1 MVNELMAKRQTK
13 TADSLPLVA
22 LDLGS
27 DSVRAMAAR
36 RIAPD
41 LFQILGVEERS
52 QKAGNLCV
60 EQGIIT
66 QSSNAGY
73 VIAEVLKLLA
83 NRIGVDELPTAFLS
97 VGGQS
102 MQIVAVHS
110 KRDQARK
117 KEISQQLLDEMEQE
131 CKEKIEM
138 RNPEVAVLGL
148 VPSYFKLDGV
158 EQDELPGPEQRAAL
172 VEAHYIAFYGR
183 KVIDTQLQKSFSQ
196 AARSIEH
203 AFVRP
208 ECLLSAFATC
218 DGNQV
223 LMNGCAV
230 LDMGAQT
237 TSLTVYKGGQ
247 YLLNKVV
254 PKGGYHISRMLEQQG
269 MSFAT
274 AEVLK
279 KQFGCASPDL
289 VQKNVRLRVPAAPEI
304 GGDMIIASQELAEAI
319 ELKLKEILAPLLEE
333 LQKVESRIRT
343 LYITGGASMMAGMED
358 YIQSLTPVR
367 VQYGAHNLLLHRDTD
382 EKYLSPQ
389 YTSLVGTILL
399 GQDYRDNHK
408 NQLVRQPG
416 FFDRMKESTL
426 DMFIDQQ

>member
-1 MVNELMAKRQTK
+1 MARKQTQK
-13 TADSLPLVA
+13 ADSLPLVA
-22 LDLGS
+22 IDLGS
-27 DSVRAMAAR
+27 DSVRAMAAQ

-41 LFQILGVEERS
+41 LFRVLGVEERS
-52 QKAGNLCV
+52 QKQGNLCV

-83 NRIGVDELPTAFLS
+83 NRIGENELPTAFVS

-110 KRDQARK
+110 RRDQARK
-117 KEISQQLLDEMEQE
+117 KEVSQELLDEMEQE
-131 CKEKIEM
+131 CKEKIEL
-138 RNPEVAVLGL
+138 RNPDVAVLGL
-148 VPSYFKLDGV
+148 VPSFFKLDGV
-158 EQDELPGPEQRAAL
+158 EQDEMPSAEQRAAL

-196 AARSIEH
+196 AGRSIEH

-208 ECLLSAFATC
+208 EALLSTFATC
-218 DGNQV
+218 DGTPV
-223 LMNGCAV
+223 LINGCAV
-230 LDMGAQT
+230 LDFGAQT
-237 TSLTVYKGGQ
+237 TTLTAYKGGQ

-254 PKGGYHISRMLEQQG
+254 PKGGYHITRMLEQQG

-279 KQFGCASPDL
+279 RNYGFASPAFVD
-289 VQKNVRLRVPAAPEI
+289 KNVRLRVPASPEI
-304 GGDMIIASQELAEAI
+304 GGDIIITSQELAEAI
-319 ELKLKEILAPLLEE
+319 ELKLQEILSPLLEE
-333 LQKVESRIRT
+333 LKKVENRITT
-343 LYITGGASMMAGMED
+343 LYITGGGSMMQGMEE

-408 NQLVRQPG
+408 DQLVRKPG
-416 FFDRMKESTL
+416 FFDRFKESTL
-426 DMFIDQQ
+426 DMFIDQN

>member
-1 MVNELMAKRQTK
+1 MARRQAQI
-13 TADSLPLVA
+13 ADSLPLVA
-22 LDLGS
+22 IDLGS

-41 LFQILGVEERS
+41 LFQVLGVEERP
-52 QKAGNLCV
+52 QKMGNVCV

-83 NRIGVDELPTAFLS
+83 NRIGVDELPTAFIS

-110 KRDQARK
+110 RRDQARK
-117 KEISQQLLDEMEQE
+117 KEISQELLDGMEQE
-131 CKEKIEM
+131 CKEKIES
-138 RNPEVAVLGL
+138 RNPDVAVLGL
-148 VPSYFKLDGV
+148 VPSFFKLDGV
-158 EQDELPGPEQRAAL
+158 EQDDTPSPQQRAAL
-172 VEAHYIAFYGR
+172 VEAHYIALYGR
-183 KVIDTQLQKSFSQ
+183 KAIDTQLQKAFSQ

-208 ECLLSAFATC
+208 ETLLSAFATC
-218 DGNQV
+218 DGNHV
-223 LMNGCAV
+223 LMDGCAV
-230 LDMGAQT
+230 LDFGAQT
-237 TSLTVYKGGQ
+237 TTLTAYKGGQ

-274 AEVLK
+274 AERLK
-279 KQFGCASPDL
+279 KEYGYAAPSY
-289 VQKNVRLRVPAAPEI
+289 VNRNVRLRVPACPEI
-304 GGDMIIASQELAEAI
+304 GGDMLISATELAEAI
-319 ELKLKEILAPLLEE
+319 ELKLQEILAPLMEE
-333 LQKVESRIRT
+333 LKKVEDRISAI
-343 LYITGGASMMAGMED
+343 YITGGGSMLMGMDD
-358 YIQSLTPVR
+358 YIQSLTPLK
-367 VQYGAHNLLLHRDTD
+367 VQYGAHNLLLHRDTE
-382 EKYLSPQ
+382 EKYLSPA

-399 GQDYRDNHK
+399 GQDYRDSHK
-408 NQLVRQPG
+408 DQLVRKPG
-416 FFDRMKESTL
+416 FFDRFKESTL

>member
-1 MVNELMAKRQTK
+1 MARRQPK

-22 LDLGS
+22 IDLGS

-36 RIAPD
+36 RMAPD
-41 LFQILGVEERS
+41 LFQVLGVEERP
-52 QKAGNLCV
+52 QKLGNVCV
-60 EQGIIT
+60 EQGIIS

-83 NRIGVDELPTAFLS
+83 NRIGEAELPTAFVS

-110 KRDQARK
+110 RRDQVRRK
-117 KEISQQLLDEMEQE
+117 EVSQELLDAMEQE
-131 CKEKIEM
+131 CKQKIEL

-148 VPSYFKLDGV
+148 VPSFFKLDGV
-158 EQDELPGPEQRAAL
+158 EQDDIPRPDQRAAL
-172 VEAHYIAFYGR
+172 IEAHYIAFYGR
-183 KVIDTQLQKSFSQ
+183 KAIDTQLQKSFSQ
-196 AARSIEH
+196 AGRSIEH

-218 DGNQV
+218 DGNHI
-223 LMNGCAV
+223 LMGGCAV

-237 TSLTVYKGGQ
+237 TSLTAYKGGQ

-279 KQFGCASPDL
+279 RKYGCASPAYL
-289 VQKNVRLRVPAAPEI
+289 QKNVRLRVPASPEM
-304 GGDMIIASQELAEAI
+304 GGDIVFETRELAEAI
-319 ELKLKEILAPLLEE
+319 ELKLQEILSPLMEE
-333 LQKVESRIRT
+333 LKKVESRIQT
-343 LYITGGASMMAGMED
+343 LYITGGGSMMAGMAE
-358 YIQSLTPVR
+358 YIQSQTSLR
-367 VQYGAHNLLLHRDTD
+367 VQYGAHNLLLHRDTE
-382 EKYLSPQ
+382 EKYLTPQ

-399 GQDYRDNHK
+399 GQDYRDSHK
-408 NQLVRQPG
+408 DQLVRKPG
-416 FFDRMKESTL
+416 FFDRVKESTL

>member
-1 MVNELMAKRQTK
+1 MARKQMK

-22 LDLGS
+22 IEMGS

-41 LFQILGVEERS
+41 LFQILGVEERP
-52 QKAGNLCV
+52 QKLGNICV

-83 NRIGVDELPTAFLS
+83 NRIGEDELPTAFLA
-97 VGGQS
+97 VGGHS

-117 KEISQQLLDEMEQE
+117 KEISQALLDEMEQE
-131 CKEKIEM
+131 CKEKIEL

-148 VPSYFKLDGV
+148 VPSYFILDGV
-158 EQDELPGPEQRAAL
+158 EQDNLPTPEQRAAL
-172 VEAHYIAFYGR
+172 VEAHYTAFCGR

-196 AARSIEH
+196 AGRSIEH

-208 ECLLSAFATC
+208 ETLLSAFATC
-218 DGNQV
+218 DGNHV

-230 LDMGAQT
+230 LDFGAQT
-237 TSLTVYKGGQ
+237 TSFTAYKGGQ

-254 PKGGYHISRMLEQQG
+254 PKGGYHITRMLEQQG

-279 KQFGCASPDL
+279 KKYGCASPDL
-289 VQKNVRLRVPAAPEI
+289 VTNNVRLRVPASPEI
-304 GGDMIIASQELAEAI
+304 GGDMIIASKELAEAI
-319 ELKLKEILAPLLEE
+319 ELKLQEILAPLLEE
-333 LQKVESRIRT
+333 LRKVESRIST
-343 LYITGGASMMAGMED
+343 LYITGGGSMLQGMAE
-358 YIQSLTPVR
+358 YIQSQTSVC

-382 EKYLSPQ
+382 EKYLSPE

-399 GQDYRDNHK
+399 GQDYRDSHK
-408 NQLVRQPG
+408 NQLVRKPG
-416 FFDRMKESTL
+416 FLDRVKESTL

>member
-1 MVNELMAKRQTK
+1 MARKQAR

-22 LDLGS
+22 LDMGS

-41 LFQILGVEERS
+41 LFQILGVEERP
-52 QKAGNLCV
+52 QKQGNVCV
-60 EQGIIT
+60 EQGVIT

-73 VIAEVLKLLA
+73 VIAEILKLLA
-83 NRIGVDELPTAFLS
+83 NRIGVDDLPLAFIS

-102 MQIVAVHS
+102 MQIAAVHS
-110 KRDQARK
+110 RRDQARK
-117 KEISQQLLDEMEQE
+117 KEISQALLDEMERE
-131 CKEKIEM
+131 CKEKIEL
-138 RNPEVAVLGL
+138 RNPDVAVLGL

-158 EQDELPGPEQRAAL
+158 EQDEVPTPEQRAAL
-172 VEAHYIAFYGR
+172 VEAHYTAFCGR
-183 KVIDTQLQKSFSQ
+183 KAIDTQLQKSFSQ
-196 AARSIEH
+196 AGRVIEH
-203 AFVRP
+203 SFVRP

-218 DGNQV
+218 DGNHV

-230 LDMGAQT
+230 LDFGAQT
-237 TSLTVYKGGQ
+237 TTFTAYKGGQ
-247 YLLNKVV
+247 YLINKVI
-254 PKGGYHISRMLEQQG
+254 PKGGYHITRMLEQQG
-269 MSFAT
+269 MDFAT

-279 KQFGCASPDL
+279 KQYCL
-289 VQKNVRLRVPAAPEI
+289 QKIVRLRVPASQEL
-304 GGDMIIASQELAEAI
+304 GGDLVISTKELAEAI
-319 ELKLKEILAPLLEE
+319 ELKLQEILTPVFEE
-333 LQKVESRIRT
+333 LAKVENRIST
-343 LYITGGASMMAGMED
+343 LYITGGGSMLQGLAE
-358 YIQSLTPVR
+358 YIQSRTAVR

-399 GQDYRDNHK
+399 GQDFRDNHK
-408 NQLVRQPG
+408 NQLVQKPG

>member
-1 MVNELMAKRQTK
+1 MARKQTQ
-13 TADSLPLVA
+13 TAASLPLVA

-41 LFQILGVEERS
+41 LFQIIGVEERP
-52 QKAGNLCV
+52 QKLGNVCV
-60 EQGIIT
+60 EQGVIT

-97 VGGQS
+97 IGGQS

-110 KRDQARK
+110 KRDQARR
-117 KEISQQLLDEMEQE
+117 KEISQALLDEMELE
-131 CKEKIEM
+131 CKQKIEL

-158 EQDELPGPEQRAAL
+158 EQDETPSPEQRAAL

-183 KVIDTQLQKSFSQ
+183 KAIDTQLQKSFSQ
-196 AARSIEH
+196 AGRSIEH

-218 DGNQV
+218 DGNHV
-223 LMNGCAV
+223 LQNGCAV
-230 LDMGAQT
+230 LDLGAQT

-247 YLLNKVV
+247 YLINKVV
-254 PKGGYHISRMLEQQG
+254 PKGGYHITRMLEQQG
-269 MSFAT
+269 MSFNT

-279 KQFGCASPDL
+279 KQYGCASPAF
-289 VQKNVRLRVPAAPEI
+289 VEKNVRLRIPAAPEI
-304 GGDMIIASQELAEAI
+304 GGDMIITAQELAEAI
-319 ELKLKEILAPLLEE
+319 ELKLQEILAPLMEE
-333 LQKVESRIRT
+333 LKKVESRIKT
-343 LYITGGASMMAGMED
+343 LYITGGGSMMAGMAD
-358 YIQSLTPVR
+358 YIQTLTPIT

-382 EKYLSPQ
+382 DKYLSPQ
-389 YTSLVGTILL
+389 YTSLVGTLLL

-408 NQLVRQPG
+408 DQLVQKPG

-426 DMFIDQQ
+426 DMFIDNQ

>member
-1 MVNELMAKRQTK
+1 MARRQTQ

-22 LDLGS
+22 IDLGS
-27 DSVRAMAAR
+27 DSVRAMA
-36 RIAPD
+36 
-41 LFQILGVEERS
+41 ERVL
-52 QKAGNLCV
+52 KAGSGCV

-83 NRIGVDELPTAFLS
+83 NRIGEPELPTAFVS

-117 KEISQQLLDEMEQE
+117 KEISQALLDEMEQE
-131 CKEKIEM
+131 CKEKIER
-138 RNPEVAVLGL
+138 RNPDVAVLGL
-148 VPSYFKLDGV
+148 VPSFFKLDGV
-158 EQDELPGPEQRAAL
+158 EQDDLPSPEQRAAL

-183 KVIDTQLQKSFSQ
+183 KAIDTQLQKSFSQ

-223 LMNGCAV
+223 LRDGCAV
-230 LDMGAQT
+230 IDLGAQT

-247 YLLNKVV
+247 YLINRVI
-254 PKGGYHISRMLEQQG
+254 PKGGYHITRMLEQQG
-269 MSFAT
+269 MNFNT

-279 KQFGCASPDL
+279 KKYGYASPDL
-289 VQKNVRLRVPAAPEI
+289 VEKDARLRIPASEEVG
-304 GGDMIIASQELAEAI
+304 GGDMIITLRELAGAI
-319 ELKLKEILAPLLEE
+319 ELKLQEIFTPLMEE
-333 LQKVESRIRT
+333 LHKVESRIAT
-343 LYITGGASMMAGMED
+343 VYITGGGSMLNGIAD
-358 YIQSLTPVR
+358 FIQSQTAVP
-367 VQYGAHNLLLHRDTD
+367 VQYGAHNLLLHRNTD
-382 EKYLSPQ
+382 DRYLSPE

-399 GQDYRDNHK
+399 GQDYRDSHK
-408 NQLVRQPG
+408 NQPVRKPG

>member
-1 MVNELMAKRQTK
+1 MARKQTK
-13 TADSLPLVA
+13 MADSLPLVA
-22 LDLGS
+22 IDMGS

-41 LFQILGVEERS
+41 LFQILGVEERP
-52 QKAGNLCV
+52 QKMGNVCV

-66 QSSNAGY
+66 QSSNAGF

-83 NRIGVDELPTAFLS
+83 NRIGEEELPTAFLS

-110 KRDQARK
+110 KRDQARR
-117 KEISQQLLDEMEQE
+117 KEISQELLDEMEQE
-131 CKEKIEM
+131 CKEKIEL

-158 EQDELPGPEQRAAL
+158 EQDEEPNPEQRAAL

-183 KVIDTQLQKSFSQ
+183 KTIDTQLQKAFSQ
-196 AARSIEH
+196 AGRSIEH

-208 ECLLSAFATC
+208 ETLLSAFATC
-218 DGNQV
+218 DGNHI

-254 PKGGYHISRMLEQQG
+254 PKGGYHITRMLEQQG
-269 MSFAT
+269 MSFNT

-279 KQFGCASPDL
+279 KMYGCAAPAY
-289 VQKNVRLRVPAAPEI
+289 VEKNVRLRVPASPEI
-304 GGDMIIASQELAEAI
+304 GGDMVIASQELAEAI
-319 ELKLKEILAPLLEE
+319 ELKLHEILAPLMEE
-333 LQKVESRIRT
+333 LKKVEDRITT
-343 LYITGGASMMAGMED
+343 LYITGGASMMSGMAD
-358 YIQSLTPVR
+358 YIQSLTPVH
-367 VQYGAHNLLLHRDTD
+367 VQYGAHNLLLHRDTE
-382 EKYLSPQ
+382 EKYLAPL

-399 GQDYRDNHK
+399 GQDYRDTHK
-408 NQLVRQPG
+408 NQLVRKPG
-416 FFDRMKESTL
+416 FFDRVKESTL
-426 DMFIDQQ
+426 DMFIESE

>member
-1 MVNELMAKRQTK
+1 MARKQTR

-22 LDLGS
+22 IDLGS

-36 RIAPD
+36 RIAQD
-41 LFQILGVEERS
+41 LFQILGVEERP
-52 QKAGNLCV
+52 QKMGNVCV

-83 NRIGVDELPTAFLS
+83 NRIGVDELPTAFIS

-110 KRDQARK
+110 KRDQVRK
-117 KEISQQLLDEMEQE
+117 KEISQQLLDEMEME
-131 CKEKIEM
+131 CKEKIES
-138 RNPEVAVLGL
+138 RNPEAAVLGL
-148 VPSYFKLDGV
+148 VPSFFKLDGI
-158 EQDELPGPEQRAAL
+158 EQDDLPTPEQRAAM

-183 KVIDTQLQKSFSQ
+183 KVIDTMLQKSFSQ
-196 AARSIEH
+196 AGRSIEH

-208 ECLLSAFATC
+208 ETLLSAFATC
-218 DGNQV
+218 DGNHV

-230 LDMGAQT
+230 LDFGAQT
-237 TSLTVYKGGQ
+237 TSLTAYKGGQ

-254 PKGGYHISRMLEQQG
+254 PKGGYHITRMLEQQG

-279 KQFGCASPDL
+279 KKFGCASPDC
-289 VQKNVRLRVPAAPEI
+289 VEKNVRLRVPASQEI
-304 GGDMIIASQELAEAI
+304 GGEMIITSIELAEAI
-319 ELKLKEILAPLLEE
+319 ELKMREILAPLLEE
-333 LQKVESRIRT
+333 LKKVEGRIKT
-343 LYITGGASMMAGMED
+343 LYITGGGSMMHGLAE
-358 YIQSLTPVR
+358 YIQSQTGLH

-399 GQDYRDNHK
+399 GQDYRDTHK
-408 NQLVRQPG
+408 NQLVQRPN
-416 FFDRMKESTL
+416 FFERVKESTL
-426 DMFIDQQ
+426 DMFIESE

>member
-1 MVNELMAKRQTK
+1 MARRQTQ

-27 DSVRAMAAR
+27 DSVRAMAAQ

-41 LFQILGVEERS
+41 LFRILGVEERP
-52 QKAGNLCV
+52 QKLGNLCV

-66 QSSNAGY
+66 QSSSAGY

-83 NRIGVDELPTAFLS
+83 NRIGLDELPTAFIS

-117 KEISQQLLDEMEQE
+117 KEISQALLDEMELE
-131 CKEKIEM
+131 CKQKIEM
-138 RNPEVAVLGL
+138 RNPDVAVLGL

-158 EQDELPGPEQRAAL
+158 EQDELPSPEQRAAL

-183 KVIDTQLQKSFSQ
+183 KVIDTMLQKSFSQ

-208 ECLLSAFATC
+208 ECLLSTFATC

-230 LDMGAQT
+230 LDFGAQT
-237 TSLTVYKGGQ
+237 TSLTAYKSGQ
-247 YLLNKVV
+247 YLINKVV
-254 PKGGYHISRMLEQQG
+254 PKGGYHITRMLEQQG

-279 KQFGCASPDL
+279 KKFGCASPDL
-289 VQKNVRLRVPAAPEI
+289 VQKNMRLRVPAAPEV
-304 GGDMIIASQELAEAI
+304 GGDMIISTMELAEAI
-319 ELKLKEILAPLLEE
+319 ELKLKEILAPLIDE
-333 LQKVESRIRT
+333 LRKVESRIST
-343 LYITGGASMMAGMED
+343 LYITGGGSMLQGLED

-367 VQYGAHNLLLHRDTD
+367 VQYGAHNLLLHRDTED
-382 EKYLSPQ
+382 KYLSPQ

-408 NQLVRQPG
+408 NQLVRKPG
-416 FFDRMKESTL
+416 FLDRVKESTL
-426 DMFIDQQ
+426 DMFIDSE

>member
-1 MVNELMAKRQTK
+1 M
-13 TADSLPLVA
+13 VA

-27 DSVRAMAAR
+27 DSVRAIAAR

-41 LFQILGVEERS
+41 LFQILGVEERP
-52 QKAGNLCV
+52 QKMGNVCV
-60 EQGIIT
+60 EQGVIT

-97 VGGQS
+97 IGGQS

-110 KRDQARK
+110 KRDQARR
-117 KEISQQLLDEMEQE
+117 KEISQALLDEMELE
-131 CKEKIEM
+131 CKQKIEL

-158 EQDELPGPEQRAAL
+158 EQDETPTPEQRAAL

-183 KVIDTQLQKSFSQ
+183 KAIDTQLQKSFSQ
-196 AARSIEH
+196 AGRSIER

-218 DGNQV
+218 DGNHV
-223 LMNGCAV
+223 LQNGCAV
-230 LDMGAQT
+230 LDLGAQT

-247 YLLNKVV
+247 YLINKVV
-254 PKGGYHISRMLEQQG
+254 PKGGYHITRMLEQQG
-269 MSFAT
+269 MSFNT

-279 KQFGCASPDL
+279 KQYGCASPAF
-289 VQKNVRLRVPAAPEI
+289 VEKNVRLRIPAAPEI
-304 GGDMIIASQELAEAI
+304 GGDMIITAQELAEAI
-319 ELKLKEILAPLLEE
+319 ELKLHEILAPLMEE
-333 LQKVESRIRT
+333 LKKVESRIKT
-343 LYITGGASMMAGMED
+343 LYITGGGSMMAGMVD
-358 YIQSLTPVR
+358 YIQTLTPVT
-367 VQYGAHNLLLHRDTD
+367 VQYGAHNLLLHRDTED
-382 EKYLSPQ
+382 KYLSPQ
-389 YTSLVGTILL
+389 YTSLIGTLLL

-408 NQLVRQPG
+408 DQLVQKPG

-426 DMFIDQQ
+426 DMFIDQN

>member
-1 MVNELMAKRQTK
+1 MARRQAQI
-13 TADSLPLVA
+13 ADSLPLVA
-22 LDLGS
+22 IDLGS

-41 LFQILGVEERS
+41 LFQVLGVEERP
-52 QKAGNLCV
+52 QKMGNVCV

-83 NRIGVDELPTAFLS
+83 NRIGVDELPTAFIS

-110 KRDQARK
+110 RRDQARK
-117 KEISQQLLDEMEQE
+117 KEISQELLDGMEQE
-131 CKEKIEM
+131 CKEKIES
-138 RNPEVAVLGL
+138 RNPDVAVLGL
-148 VPSYFKLDGV
+148 VPSFFKLDGV
-158 EQDELPGPEQRAAL
+158 EQDDTPSPEQRAAL

-183 KVIDTQLQKSFSQ
+183 KAIDTQLQKAFSQ

-208 ECLLSAFATC
+208 ETLLATFATC
-218 DGNQV
+218 DGNHV
-223 LMNGCAV
+223 LMDGCAV
-230 LDMGAQT
+230 IDFGAQT
-237 TSLTVYKGGQ
+237 TTLTAYKGGQ

-274 AEVLK
+274 AERLK
-279 KQFGCASPDL
+279 KEYGYAAPSY
-289 VQKNVRLRVPAAPEI
+289 VNRNVRLRVPACPEI
-304 GGDMIIASQELAEAI
+304 GGDMLISATELAEAI
-319 ELKLKEILAPLLEE
+319 ELKLQEILAPLMEE
-333 LQKVESRIRT
+333 LKKVEDRISAI
-343 LYITGGASMMAGMED
+343 YITGGGSMLMGMDD
-358 YIQSLTPVR
+358 YIQSLTPLK
-367 VQYGAHNLLLHRDTD
+367 VQYGAHNLLLHRDTE
-382 EKYLSPQ
+382 EKYLSPA

-399 GQDYRDNHK
+399 GQDYRDSHK
-408 NQLVRQPG
+408 DQLVRKPG
-416 FFDRMKESTL
+416 FFDRFKESTL

>member
-1 MVNELMAKRQTK
+1 MARKQTR

-22 LDLGS
+22 IEMGS

-41 LFQILGVEERS
+41 LFQVLGVEERP
-52 QKAGNLCV
+52 QKMGNVCV
-60 EQGIIT
+60 VQGIIT

-83 NRIGVDELPTAFLS
+83 NRIGEEELPTAFVS

-110 KRDQARK
+110 RRDQARK
-117 KEISQQLLDEMEQE
+117 KEISQALLDEMEQE
-131 CKEKIEM
+131 CKEKIEL

-148 VPSYFKLDGV
+148 VPSFFKLDGV
-158 EQDELPGPEQRAAL
+158 EQDEIPSPEQRAAL

-183 KVIDTQLQKSFSQ
+183 KAIDQQLQKSFSQ
-196 AARSIEH
+196 AGRSIEH

-218 DGNQV
+218 DGNHV

-230 LDMGAQT
+230 IDFGAQT
-237 TSLTVYKGGQ
+237 TSLTAYKGGQ
-247 YLLNKVV
+247 YLINKVV
-254 PKGGYHISRMLEQQG
+254 PKGGYHITRMLEQQG

-279 KQFGCASPDL
+279 KKFGCASPDL
-289 VQKNVRLRVPAAPEI
+289 ITKPVRLRVPASPEI
-304 GGDMIIASQELAEAI
+304 GGDMIIASNELAAAI
-319 ELKLKEILAPLLEE
+319 ELKLQEILAPLLEE
-333 LQKVESRIRT
+333 LKKVEARVPT
-343 LYITGGASMMAGMED
+343 LYITGGGSMLKGMAD
-358 YIQSLTPVR
+358 YIQSQTSLN

-382 EKYLSPQ
+382 DKYLSPL

-399 GQDYRDNHK
+399 GQDYRDSHK
-408 NQLVRQPG
+408 NQLVRKPG
-416 FFDRMKESTL
+416 FFDRVKESTL
-426 DMFIDQQ
+426 DMFIDQE

>member
-1 MVNELMAKRQTK
+1 MVAI
-13 TADSLPLVA
+13 
-22 LDLGS
+22 DLGS
-27 DSVRAMAAR
+27 DGVRAMAAR
-36 RIAPD
+36 RLAPD
-41 LFQILGVEERS
+41 LFQILGVEERP
-52 QKAGNLCV
+52 QKLGNVCV

-83 NRIGVDELPTAFLS
+83 NRIGVDELPTAFIS
-97 VGGQS
+97 IGGQS

-110 KRDQARK
+110 RRDQARR
-117 KEISQQLLDEMEQE
+117 KEISQELLDGMERE
-131 CKEKIEM
+131 CKEKIES

-148 VPSYFKLDGV
+148 VPSFFKLDGV
-158 EQDELPGPEQRAAL
+158 EQDDMPAPNQRAAL

-183 KVIDTQLQKSFSQ
+183 KAMDTQLQKSFSQ
-196 AARSIEH
+196 AGRSIEH

-208 ECLLSAFATC
+208 ECLLSTFATC
-218 DGNQV
+218 DGNHV
-223 LMNGCAV
+223 LMSGCAV
-230 LDMGAQT
+230 LDFGAQT
-237 TSLTVYKGGQ
+237 TTLTVYKGGQ

-254 PKGGYHISRMLEQQG
+254 PKGGYHITRMLEQQG

-279 KQFGCASPDL
+279 RKYGCAAPQF
-289 VQKNVRLRVPAAPEI
+289 VEKNVRLRIPASPEI
-304 GGDMIIASQELAEAI
+304 GGEMVISSNELAEAI
-319 ELKLKEILAPLLEE
+319 ELKLQEIIAPLIEE
-333 LQKVESRIRT
+333 LKKVESRITT
-343 LYITGGASMMAGMED
+343 LYITGGGCMLAGMAD
-358 YIQSLTPVR
+358 YMQSLTSVK

-399 GQDYRDNHK
+399 GQDYRDSHK
-408 NQLVRQPG
+408 NQLVQKPG
-416 FFDRMKESTL
+416 FFEKMKETTL

>member
-1 MVNELMAKRQTK
+1 MAKRQVK

-22 LDLGS
+22 IDLGS
-27 DSVRAMAAR
+27 DSVRAVAAR

-41 LFQILGVEERS
+41 LFRILGVEERP
-52 QKAGNLCV
+52 QKLGNICV

-83 NRIGVDELPTAFLS
+83 NRIGVDELPTAFIC

-110 KRDQARK
+110 RRDQARK
-117 KEISQQLLDEMEQE
+117 KEVSQELLDEMERE
-131 CKEKIEM
+131 CKEKIES

-148 VPSYFKLDGV
+148 VPSFFKLDGV
-158 EQDELPGPEQRAAL
+158 EQDEIPTSEQRAAL

-183 KVIDTQLQKSFSQ
+183 KAIDTQLQKSFSQ
-196 AARSIEH
+196 AGRSIEH

-218 DGNQV
+218 DGNHI

-254 PKGGYHISRMLEQQG
+254 PKGGYHITRMLEQQG

-279 KQFGCASPDL
+279 KKYGYASPEY
-289 VQKNVRLRVPAAPEI
+289 VEKNVRMRIPASAEI
-304 GGDMIIASQELAEAI
+304 GGDLVISSTELAEAI
-319 ELKLKEILAPLLEE
+319 ELKLQEILVPLMEE
-333 LQKVESRIRT
+333 LKKVEARIST
-343 LYITGGASMMAGMED
+343 LYITGGGSMMAGMAE
-358 YIQSLTPVR
+358 YIQSRTTVR

-389 YTSLVGTILL
+389 YTSLIGTILL
-399 GQDYRDNHK
+399 GQDYRDTHK
-408 NQLVRQPG
+408 NQLVQKPG
-416 FFDRMKESTL
+416 FFDRVKESTL
-426 DMFIDQQ
+426 DMFIDQN

>member
-1 MVNELMAKRQTK
+1 MARRQAQI
-13 TADSLPLVA
+13 ADSLPLVA
-22 LDLGS
+22 IDLGS

-41 LFQILGVEERS
+41 LFQVLGVEERP
-52 QKAGNLCV
+52 QKMGNVCV

-83 NRIGVDELPTAFLS
+83 NRIGVDELPTAFIS

-110 KRDQARK
+110 RRDQARK
-117 KEISQQLLDEMEQE
+117 KEISQELLDGMEQE
-131 CKEKIEM
+131 CKEKIES
-138 RNPEVAVLGL
+138 RNPDVAVLGL
-148 VPSYFKLDGV
+148 VPSFFKLDGV
-158 EQDELPGPEQRAAL
+158 EQDDTPSPQQRAAL

-183 KVIDTQLQKSFSQ
+183 KAIDTQLQKAFSQ

-208 ECLLSAFATC
+208 ETLLSTFATC
-218 DGNQV
+218 DGNHV
-223 LMNGCAV
+223 LMDGCAV
-230 LDMGAQT
+230 LDFGAQT
-237 TSLTVYKGGQ
+237 TTLTAYKGGQ

-274 AEVLK
+274 AERLK
-279 KQFGCASPDL
+279 KEYGYAAPSY
-289 VQKNVRLRVPAAPEI
+289 VNRNVRLRVPACPEI
-304 GGDMIIASQELAEAI
+304 GGGMLISATELAEAI
-319 ELKLKEILAPLLEE
+319 ELKLQEILAPLMEE
-333 LQKVESRIRT
+333 LKKVEDRISAI
-343 LYITGGASMMAGMED
+343 YITGGGSMLMGMDD
-358 YIQSLTPVR
+358 YIQSLTPLK
-367 VQYGAHNLLLHRDTD
+367 VQYGAHNLLLHRDTE
-382 EKYLSPQ
+382 EKYLSPA

-399 GQDYRDNHK
+399 GQDYRDSHK
-408 NQLVRQPG
+408 DQLVRKPG
-416 FFDRMKESTL
+416 FFDRFKESTL

>member
-1 MVNELMAKRQTK
+1 MARKQTQ
-13 TADSLPLVA
+13 TAASLPLVA

-41 LFQILGVEERS
+41 LFQIIGVEERP
-52 QKAGNLCV
+52 QKLGNVCV
-60 EQGIIT
+60 EQGVIT

-97 VGGQS
+97 IGGQS

-110 KRDQARK
+110 KRDQARR
-117 KEISQQLLDEMEQE
+117 KEISQALLDEMELE
-131 CKEKIEM
+131 CKQKIEL

-158 EQDELPGPEQRAAL
+158 EQDETPSPEQRAAL

-183 KVIDTQLQKSFSQ
+183 KAIDTQLQKSFSQ
-196 AARSIEH
+196 AGRSIEH

-218 DGNQV
+218 DGNHV
-223 LMNGCAV
+223 LQNGCAV
-230 LDMGAQT
+230 LDLGAQT

-247 YLLNKVV
+247 YLINKVV
-254 PKGGYHISRMLEQQG
+254 PKGGYHITRMLEQQG
-269 MSFAT
+269 MSFNT

-279 KQFGCASPDL
+279 KQYGCASPAF
-289 VQKNVRLRVPAAPEI
+289 VEKNVRLRIPAAPEI
-304 GGDMIIASQELAEAI
+304 GGDMIITAQELAEAI
-319 ELKLKEILAPLLEE
+319 ELKLHEILAPLMEE
-333 LQKVESRIRT
+333 LKKVESRIKT
-343 LYITGGASMMAGMED
+343 LYITGGGSMMAGMAD
-358 YIQSLTPVR
+358 YIQTLTPIT

-382 EKYLSPQ
+382 DKYLSPQ

-408 NQLVRQPG
+408 DQLVQKPG

-426 DMFIDQQ
+426 DMFIDNQ

>member
-1 MVNELMAKRQTK
+1 MARRQTQI
-13 TADSLPLVA
+13 ADSLPLVA
-22 LDLGS
+22 IDLGS

-36 RIAPD
+36 RVAQD
-41 LFQILGVEERS
+41 LFQILGVEERP
-52 QKAGNLCV
+52 QKLGNVCV

-66 QSSNAGY
+66 QSSSAGY

-83 NRIGVDELPTAFLS
+83 NRIGVAELPTAFLS

-131 CKEKIEM
+131 CKEKIEF

-148 VPSYFKLDGV
+148 VPSFFILDGA
-158 EQDELPGPEQRAAL
+158 EQDELPSPDQRAAL

-183 KVIDTQLQKSFSQ
+183 KTIDTMLQKAFSQ

-208 ECLLSAFATC
+208 ECLLSTFATC
-218 DGNQV
+218 DGNHV
-223 LMNGCAV
+223 LLDGCAV
-230 LDMGAQT
+230 LDFGAQT
-237 TSLTVYKGGQ
+237 TSLTAYKRGQ

-254 PKGGYHISRMLEQQG
+254 PKGGYHITRMLEQQG
-269 MSFAT
+269 MNFVT

-279 KQFGCASPDL
+279 KTYGCASPDVL
-289 VQKNVRLRVPAAPEI
+289 EKNVRLRVPASVE
-304 GGDMIIASQELAEAI
+304 GGGELVITTRELAEAI
-319 ELKLKEILAPLLEE
+319 ELKLQEILAPLWEE
-333 LQKVESRIRT
+333 LQKVESRIST
-343 LYITGGASMMAGMED
+343 LYITGGGSMLQGMEE
-358 YIQSLTPVR
+358 YIQSKTSVR

-399 GQDYRDNHK
+399 GQDYRDSHK
-408 NQLVRQPG
+408 NQLVRKPG
-416 FFDRMKESTL
+416 FLDRVKESTL

>member
-1 MVNELMAKRQTK
+1 MARKPNR

-22 LDLGS
+22 IDLGS

-41 LFQILGVEERS
+41 LFQILGVEERP
-52 QKAGNLCV
+52 QKLGNVCV

-83 NRIGVDELPTAFLS
+83 NRIGVDELPTAFIA

-110 KRDQARK
+110 RRDQARK
-117 KEISQQLLDEMEQE
+117 KEISQQLLDEMELE
-131 CKEKIEM
+131 CKEKIES

-148 VPSYFKLDGV
+148 VPSFFRLDGV
-158 EQDELPGPEQRAAL
+158 EQDESPSPEQRAAL

-183 KVIDTQLQKSFSQ
+183 KAIDTQLQKSFSQ
-196 AARSIEH
+196 AGRSIEH

-208 ECLLSAFATC
+208 ETLLSAFATC
-218 DGNQV
+218 DGTHV
-223 LMNGCAV
+223 LMDGCAV

-254 PKGGYHISRMLEQQG
+254 PKGGYHITRMLEQQG
-269 MSFAT
+269 MTFNT

-279 KQFGCASPDL
+279 KKYGCAAPDF
-289 VQKNVRLRVPAAPEI
+289 VKRAVRFRVPASPEI
-304 GGDMIIASQELAEAI
+304 GGDMVISSQELAEAI
-319 ELKLKEILAPLLEE
+319 ELKLQEILTPLMEE
-333 LQKVESRIRT
+333 LKKVETRIST
-343 LYITGGASMMAGMED
+343 LYITGGGSMMAGMAE
-358 YIQSLTPVR
+358 YMQSLTSIR

-382 EKYLSPQ
+382 DKYLSPQ

-408 NQLVRQPG
+408 NQLVQKPG
-416 FFDRMKESTL
+416 FFDRVKESTL

>member
-1 MVNELMAKRQTK
+1 MVAI
-13 TADSLPLVA
+13 
-22 LDLGS
+22 DLGS

-36 RIAPD
+36 RLAPD
-41 LFQILGVEERS
+41 LFQILGVEERP
-52 QKAGNLCV
+52 QKLGNVCV

-83 NRIGVDELPTAFLS
+83 NRIGVDELPTAFICI
-97 VGGQS
+97 GGQS

-110 KRDQARK
+110 RRDQARR
-117 KEISQQLLDEMEQE
+117 KEISQELLDGMERE
-131 CKEKIEM
+131 CKEKIES

-148 VPSYFKLDGV
+148 VPSFFKLDGV
-158 EQDELPGPEQRAAL
+158 EQDDMPGPEQRAAL

-183 KVIDTQLQKSFSQ
+183 KAIDTQLQKSFSQ
-196 AARSIEH
+196 AGRSIEH

-208 ECLLSAFATC
+208 ECLLSTFATC
-218 DGNQV
+218 DGNHV
-223 LMNGCAV
+223 LMSGCAV
-230 LDMGAQT
+230 LDFGAQT

-254 PKGGYHISRMLEQQG
+254 PKGGYHITRMLEQQG

-279 KQFGCASPDL
+279 RKYGCAAPQF
-289 VQKNVRLRVPAAPEI
+289 VEKNVRLRIPASPEI
-304 GGDMIIASQELAEAI
+304 GGDIVIASNELAEAI
-319 ELKLKEILAPLLEE
+319 EIKLQEIIAPLMEE
-333 LQKVESRIRT
+333 LKKVESRITT
-343 LYITGGASMMAGMED
+343 LYITGGGSMLAGMAE
-358 YIQSLTPVR
+358 YIQSQTPVK

-399 GQDYRDNHK
+399 GQDYRDTHK
-408 NQLVRQPG
+408 NQPVQRPN
-416 FFDRMKESTL
+416 FFERVKESTL
-426 DMFIDQQ
+426 DMFIESE

>member
-1 MVNELMAKRQTK
+1 MARRQAQI
-13 TADSLPLVA
+13 ADSLPLVA
-22 LDLGS
+22 IDLGS

-41 LFQILGVEERS
+41 LFQVLGVEERP
-52 QKAGNLCV
+52 QKMGNVCV

-83 NRIGVDELPTAFLS
+83 NRIGVDELPTAFIS

-110 KRDQARK
+110 RRDQARK
-117 KEISQQLLDEMEQE
+117 KEISQELLDGMEQE
-131 CKEKIEM
+131 CKEKIES
-138 RNPEVAVLGL
+138 RNPDVAVLGL
-148 VPSYFKLDGV
+148 VPSFFKLDGV
-158 EQDELPGPEQRAAL
+158 EQDDTPSPEQRAAL

-183 KVIDTQLQKSFSQ
+183 KAIDTQLQKAFSQ

-208 ECLLSAFATC
+208 ETLLSAFATC
-218 DGNQV
+218 DGNHV
-223 LMNGCAV
+223 LMDGCAV
-230 LDMGAQT
+230 IDFGAQT
-237 TSLTVYKGGQ
+237 TTLTAYKGGQ

-274 AEVLK
+274 AERLK
-279 KQFGCASPDL
+279 KEYGYAAPSY
-289 VQKNVRLRVPAAPEI
+289 VSRNVRLRVPACPEI
-304 GGDMIIASQELAEAI
+304 GGDMLISATELAEAI
-319 ELKLKEILAPLLEE
+319 ELKLQEILAPLMEE
-333 LQKVESRIRT
+333 LKKVEDRISAI
-343 LYITGGASMMAGMED
+343 YITGGGSMLMGMDE
-358 YIQSLTPVR
+358 YIQSLTPLK
-367 VQYGAHNLLLHRDTD
+367 VQYGAHNLLLHRDTE
-382 EKYLSPQ
+382 EKYLSPA

-399 GQDYRDNHK
+399 GQDYRDSHK
-408 NQLVRQPG
+408 DQLVRKPG
-416 FFDRMKESTL
+416 FFDRFKESTL

>member
-1 MVNELMAKRQTK
+1 MARRQTQ

-22 LDLGS
+22 IDLGS
-27 DSVRAMAAR
+27 DSVRAIAAR
-36 RIAPD
+36 RLAQD
-41 LFQILGVEERS
+41 LFEVLGVEERP
-52 QKAGNLCV
+52 QKLGNVCV

-83 NRIGVDELPTAFLS
+83 NRIGEIELPTAFVS

-110 KRDQARK
+110 RRDQARR
-117 KEISQQLLDEMEQE
+117 KEISQTLLDEMEQE
-131 CKEKIEM
+131 CKEKIER
-138 RNPEVAVLGL
+138 RNPDVAVLGL
-148 VPSYFKLDGV
+148 VPSFFTLDGV
-158 EQDELPGPEQRAAL
+158 EQDDLPTPDQRAAL

-183 KVIDTQLQKSFSQ
+183 KLIDTQLQKSFSQ
-196 AARSIEH
+196 AGRSIEH

-223 LMNGCAV
+223 LKDGCAV
-230 LDMGAQT
+230 IDFGAQT

-247 YLLNKVV
+247 YLINKVV

-269 MSFAT
+269 MNYAT

-279 KQFGCASPDL
+279 KKFGFASPDL
-289 VQKNVRLRVPAAPEI
+289 VEKDARLRIPAAPEI
-304 GGDMIIASQELAEAI
+304 GGEMIITLKELAEAI
-319 ELKLKEILAPLLEE
+319 ELKLQEILSPILED
-333 LQKVESRIRT
+333 LRKVESRISI
-343 LYITGGASMMAGMED
+343 LYITGGGSMLQGMAD
-358 YIQSLTPVR
+358 YIQSQTAVP
-367 VQYGAHNLLLHRDTD
+367 VQYGAHNLLLHRNTD
-382 EKYLSPQ
+382 EQYLSPK
-389 YTSLVGTILL
+389 YTSLIGTILL
-399 GQDYRDNHK
+399 GQDYRDSHK
-408 NQLVRQPG
+408 NQLVRKPG

>member
-1 MVNELMAKRQTK
+1 MARKQTQ
-13 TADSLPLVA
+13 TAAMLPLVA

-41 LFQILGVEERS
+41 LFQILGVEERP
-52 QKAGNLCV
+52 QKLGNLCV
-60 EQGIIT
+60 EQGVIT

-83 NRIGVDELPTAFLS
+83 NRIGMDELPTAFIS
-97 VGGQS
+97 IGGHS

-110 KRDQARK
+110 KRDQVRK
-117 KEISQQLLDEMEQE
+117 KEISQSLLDEMEVE
-131 CKEKIEM
+131 CKEKIES

-158 EQDELPGPEQRAAL
+158 EQDEVPNSEQRAAM

-196 AARSIEH
+196 AGRSIEH

-208 ECLLSAFATC
+208 EALLSAFATC
-218 DGNQV
+218 DGNRV
-223 LMNGCAV
+223 LMDGCAV
-230 LDMGAQT
+230 LDFGAQT
-237 TSLTVYKGGQ
+237 TCLTAYKGGQ

-254 PKGGYHISRMLEQQG
+254 PKGGYHITRMLEQQG
-269 MSFAT
+269 MSFTT

-279 KQFGCASPDL
+279 KKFGCAAPDYIE
-289 VQKNVRLRVPAAPEI
+289 KNVRLRVPASPEI
-304 GGDMIIASQELAEAI
+304 GGEMIITSLELAEAI
-319 ELKLKEILAPLLEE
+319 EIKLREILAPLLEE
-333 LQKVESRIRT
+333 LKKVESRIST
-343 LYITGGASMMAGMED
+343 LYITGGGSMLQGMAD
-358 YIQSLTPVR
+358 YIQSQTPVH

-399 GQDYRDNHK
+399 GQDYRDSHK
-408 NQLVRQPG
+408 DQLVQRPN
-416 FFDRMKESTL
+416 FFERVKESTL